1 MQLSAADKLS
11 ISPPHVFQIQEQGP
25 DNIRQPEIMPDL
37 SKLNDDFD
45 TVLGVL
51 IPAFQQAQI
60 GFWNGLDED
69 SQVSRMLW
77 LEHTIKAALLE
88 NLPRQGLA
96 DDAKAAMY
104 ALLDGVHDSLAV
116 EAIQVTLGTDGG
128 AHTVTLPDLLLI
140 TTSGNR
146 NLVLQCKPCGSVRR
160 HVDLPSFATALQR
173 QLAQRYRFEALSW
186 AHRPVIGQPFAFQ
199 ARQLLNDILDDI
211 GRLRLG
217 GLATVDE
224 LERQLRQVSDP
235 SAYFFDLPSQERT
248 APAVSPP
255 RWLLNASAEDRYA
268 YHTALLDLAANQGR
282 SKGCTSL
289 GDVEDIRDYAARRL
303 RETLQTSYPDK
314 AVHDPNDVHIRIS
327 QAIIGAGTQ
336 GQSLFLRTVPL
347 TDLAVSRLRL
357 EAGEVMSGMN
367 FEDGSPV
374 TDWLSID
381 QIRGLIH
388 QVDIGGH
395 YPSYLKDQV
404 NTQPRRA
411 ERIRQHAR
419 EWRYALRFST
429 LKAKIEQQLGETASQ
444 AILRFCQRMSN
455 GVDLLR
461 IAPWRFFAHLA
472 LRQAMWRT
480 GCSLSKYRQAAAG
493 SCTAPSMPTGRC
505 RNFRPSNC

>member
-1 MQLSAADKLS
+1 MTAVANPPRLTFKQSVAACFSKRPSLRDVLSKEAFQTFSDRYPWLQRNHPHITSLDPFVILHAPASTGDLPRQSGLLDELLRHFLAKERVQPSAADKLS

-25 DNIRQPEIMPDL
+25 DNIRQPEIIPDL
-37 SKLNDDFD
+37 TKLSDDFD
-45 TVLGVL
+45 TVLGAL
-51 IPAFQQAQI
+51 IPTFQQAQI

-96 DDAKAAMY
+96 DDEKAAMY
-104 ALLDGVHDSLAV
+104 ALLDGVFDSLAV
-116 EAIQVTLGTDGG
+116 EAIQVTLGTDGE
-128 AHTVTLPDLLLI
+128 ARTVTLPDLLLI
-140 TTSGNR
+140 TTSGTR
-146 NLVLQCKPCGSVRR
+146 NLVLQCKPCGSVHR

-173 QLAQRYRFEALSW
+173 QLAQSYRFEALSW
-186 AHRPVIGQPFAFQ
+186 AHTPVTGRPFAFQ

-211 GRLRLG
+211 GRLRIG

-235 SAYFFDLPSQERT
+235 SAHFFDLPSQERT

-314 AVHDPNDVHIRIS
+314 TVHDPNEVHIRIS

-336 GQSLFLRTVPL
+336 GQSLFLHTVP
-347 TDLAVSRLRL
+347 
-357 EAGEVMSGMN
+357 
-367 FEDGSPV
+367 
-374 TDWLSID
+374 
-381 QIRGLIH
+381 
-388 QVDIGGH
+388 
-395 YPSYLKDQV
+395 
-404 NTQPRRA
+404 
-411 ERIRQHAR
+411 
-419 EWRYALRFST
+419 
-429 LKAKIEQQLGETASQ
+429 
-444 AILRFCQRMSN
+444 
-455 GVDLLR
+455 
-461 IAPWRFFAHLA
+461 
-472 LRQAMWRT
+472 
-480 GCSLSKYRQAAAG
+480 
-493 SCTAPSMPTGRC
+493 
-505 RNFRPSNC
+505 